1 MDWAGKRVA
10 ILGLGRSNVALAR
23 YLSRQGAHLVG
34 FDAKGALELGERY
47 RTLEQLPGMEFR
59 LGEGYLFGL
68 AGFDAVF
75 VTPGMKKHLPELE
88 RARAEGALI
97 SSEMA
102 LFLELCRAP
111 VVGVTGSSGK
121 TTTTTLVGMMLE
133 AAGERPVYV
142 GGNIGTVL
150 IELVEEIP
158 ERAWVVLELSSFQ
171 LQLAK
176 VSPHLAGLLNLRPN
190 HLDVH
195 NSYDE
200 YVESKCNIF
209 RSQRPGDWLVFNVDD
224 AEVVRHSLGSP
235 AQRAG
240 FSRKHPV
247 RPGAYVRDGVITGAM
262 AGGEIPILK
271 TQRLRIPGAHNVEN
285 ALAASALALLAGV
298 EPGVIARVLATFPG
312 VEHRLEL
319 VRVLGGARYINDSI
333 ATSPDRTVAA
343 LNTVPGMVVLIAG
356 GYDKGL
362 DFDELGPVMGGKVR
376 VLITMG
382 DTAPRIAAVAAYLAG
397 PAGPL
402 VLRAQS
408 LDEAVQ
414 LAYRHAREG
423 ETVLLSPACASF
435 GMFANFEERGRA
447 FKTLVRGLP

>member
-1 MDWAGKRVA
+1 VDWAGKRVA

-23 YLSRQGAHLVG
+23 HLFRQGARLVG
-34 FDAKGALELGERY
+34 FDAKGASELGDRY
-47 RTLEQLPGMEFR
+47 RALAELPGMEFR
-59 LGEGYLFGL
+59 LGAGYLSGL
-68 AGFDAVF
+68 TGFDAVF

-88 RARAEGALI
+88 RARAEGALL

-111 VVGVTGSSGK
+111 VVGITGSSGK
-121 TTTTTLVGMMLE
+121 TTTTTLVGMMLK
-133 AAGERPVYV
+133 AAGERPVYI

-150 IELVEEIP
+150 IEVVEEIP

-176 VSPHLAGLLNLRPN
+176 VSPHLAALLNLRPN

-195 NSYDE
+195 SSYHE

-209 RSQRPGDWLVFNVDD
+209 RSQRPGDWLVFNADD

-235 AQRAG
+235 AQRAS

-247 RPGAYVRDGVITGAM
+247 RAGAYVRDGVITGAM
-262 AGGEIPILK
+262 AEGEAPILE
-271 TQRLRIPGAHNVEN
+271 THRLLIPGDHNVEN
-285 ALAASALALLAGV
+285 ALAATALALLAGV
-298 EPGVIARVLATFPG
+298 KPGVISQVLATFPG

-333 ATSPDRTVAA
+333 ATSPDRTLAA
-343 LNTVPGMVVLIAG
+343 LNTVPGMVLLIAG

-362 DFDELGPVMGGKVR
+362 DFDGLGQAMAGKVR
-376 VLITMG
+376 VLITIG
-382 DTAPRIAAVAAYLAG
+382 ETAPRIAAAARRG
-397 PAGPL
+397 PSGPL
-402 VLRAQS
+402 VLQAQS
-408 LDEAVQ
+408 LGAAVR
-414 LAYRHAREG
+414 LAYRQAREG

-435 GMFANFEERGRA
+435 DMFADFEERGRA
-447 FKTLVRGLP
+447 FKALVRELS

>member
-23 YLSRQGAHLVG
+23 YLSRHGARLVG
-34 FDAKGALELGERY
+34 FDAKEARELGDRY
-47 RTLEQLPGMEFR
+47 RTLQQLPGMEFR
-59 LGEGYLFGL
+59 LGEGYLSGL
-68 AGFDAVF
+68 TGFDAVF

-88 RARAEGALI
+88 RARAEGALL

-102 LFLELCRAP
+102 LFLELCPAP

-121 TTTTTLVGMMLE
+121 TTTTTLVGLMLE

-150 IELVEEIP
+150 IEVVEEIP
-158 ERAWVVLELSSFQ
+158 EKAWVVLELSSFQ
-171 LQLAK
+171 LQLAQ
-176 VSPHLAGLLNLRPN
+176 VSPHLAALLNLRPN

-195 NSYDE
+195 SSYDE
-200 YVESKCNIF
+200 YISSKCNIF
-209 RSQRPGDWLVFNVDD
+209 RRQRPGDWLVFNADD
-224 AEVVRHSLGSP
+224 AGVVRYSRDSP

-240 FSRKHPV
+240 FSRRRAV
-247 RPGAYVRDGVITGAM
+247 RPGVYVRDGVITGAM
-262 AGGEIPILK
+262 AGDDAPILEK
-271 TQRLRIPGAHNVEN
+271 CRLLIPGEHNVEN

-298 EPGVIARVLATFPG
+298 KPEVIAQVLSTFAG

-343 LNTVPGMVVLIAG
+343 LNTVPGPVLLIAG

-362 DFDELGPVMGGKVR
+362 DFDELGPVMAGKVR
-376 VLITMG
+376 VLITIG
-382 DTAPRIAAVAAYLAG
+382 DTAPRIASMAAALPG
-397 PAGPL
+397 PARPL
-402 VLRAQS
+402 VLEAQS

-414 LAYRHAREG
+414 LARRQAREG

-447 FKTLVRGLP
+447 FKTLVRGLS